1 MKVLQIVGF
10 KNTGKTTL
18 IQRMVALLKSKGKRV
33 AVIKHHHLDKGVV
46 DAGTDTGSFLEQG
59 ADFTILNTP
68 NMSVRTEN
76 MQPSLEAQMMQLAG
90 EVDVLLIEG
99 YKREEYPKI
108 VLTHS
113 FTDGHTNVDKIGL
126 RNVLKHADMRYDEG
140 NIIQWFDEWSSDDE
154 TV

>member
-1 MKVLQIVGF
+1 MKILQIVGF

-18 IQRMVALLKSKGKRV
+18 IRRMVGLLKSKGRSV
-33 AVIKHHHLDKGVV
+33 AVIKHHHLDQGIM
-46 DAGTDTGSFLEQG
+46 DEGTDTGKFLSEG
-59 ADFTILNTP
+59 ADVTILNTP
-68 NMSVRTEN
+68 NMTMRTEN
-76 MQPSLEAQMMQLAG
+76 LRPDLDEQIAQLS
-90 EVDVLLIEG
+90 EDVDVLLIEG
-99 YKREEYPKI
+99 YKHAEHPKI

-113 FTDGHTNVDKIGL
+113 FTDGHTNVDKIGI